1 MTDGD
6 GEVGRGRE
14 LALDPPPTLR
24 VSTLRVL
31 PGDPLLRGQ
40 GRGAGCGAERGCE
53 DVGRRQEEQ

>member
-14 LALDPPPTLR
+14 LAFDPAPTLR

-31 PGDPLLRGQ
+31 PGDPLLKGQ
-40 GRGAGCGAERGCE
+40 GRGEG
-53 DVGRRQEEQ
+53 